1 MPWIN
6 ECLPLDD
13 EGTASGK
20 PMIRP
25 VTKPPRW
32 HMLSVLPRKPMKKL
46 KPAKNTTL
54 EKMDLFSP
62 ALIERSPSLTPER
75 MAPASPKMA
84 PEAPTDSL
92 VGSQARLRRLPP
104 TPVNR

>member
-13 EGTASGK
+13 DGTAKGK
-20 PMIRP
+20 PIIRP

-32 HMLSVLPRKPMKKL
+32 HMLSVLPRMPMNKL
-46 KPAKNTTL
+46 KAARSATL

-62 ALIERSPSLTPER
+62 AVIERSPSRTPER
-75 MAPASPKMA
+75 RAPASPRIA

-92 VGSQARLRRLPP
+92 VGSQARLRRL
-104 TPVNR
+104 